1 MTRQK
6 ASPKRAYLARDDRR
20 AALLDVAAT
29 VVVEQGWQALSMI
42 SVAETAEVSR
52 QLVYQHFASVDE
64 LMADTM
70 SHLFRDRFEKIRESI
85 QANSGDLAGLMR
97 IVGQQT
103 FDEKPGHVRALWQM
117 ITATY
122 SDNAETSRMGRR
134 LRHLLTKLWSP
145 LIAQQLSCS
154 AEQSQAIAWMLHMSF
169 WGAHQLVHDGEM
181 SRKSADDL
189 FTWMLLRLT
198 SVEARKGIAK
208 AATKPKTEAPLQT
221 DVVKAKTARKITAPN
236 KPFPVQQR

>member
-29 VVVEQGWQALSMI
+29 VVVEQGWPALSMI
-42 SVAETAEVSR
+42 SVAETAQVSR

-70 SHLFRDRFEKIRESI
+70 SHLFRDRFEHIRESI
-85 QANSGDLAGLMR
+85 QANSRDLAALVR

-134 LRHLLTKLWSP
+134 LRHLLTNLWSP
-145 LIAQQLSCS
+145 IIKQQLACS
-154 AEQSQAIAWMLHMSF
+154 TEQSQAIAWMLHMSF

-189 FTWMLLRLT
+189 FTWMLMRLM
-198 SVEARKGIAK
+198 SPEASIVIAK
-208 AATKPKTEAPLQT
+208 TSAKTKASPPLQT
-221 DVVKAKTARKITAPN
+221 EVVKGKSPSKIATARRKSAAA
-236 KPFPVQQR
+236 K